1 MSDHVQAHKAIV
13 QRLVDEVLN
22 GGDLDVIDELYSEGE
37 AKAARRWIAPFRR
50 AFPDVHMETVELI
63 AEADTVIGRF
73 TCSATHTG
81 RWLGHDPTG
90 RRFTAIEEV
99 NLYRF
104 RDDKIAETWSLEDN
118 LERLRQLGLLDSV

>member
-1 MSDHVQAHKAIV
+1 MPDQLQAHKMLV

-22 GGDLDVIDELYSEGE
+22 GGNLDVIDELYSADQ

-50 AFPDVHMETVELI
+50 SFSDVHMEIIELI

-90 RRFTAIEEV
+90 RRFTAIDEV

-104 RDDKIAETWSLEDN
+104 RDGKITETWSLEDN
-118 LERLRQLGLLDSV
+118 LERLRQLGLHDSV

>member
-1 MSDHVQAHKAIV
+1 MSDQLQAHKTLV

-22 GGDLDVIDELYSEGE
+22 GGNLDVIDELYSADQ
-37 AKAARRWIAPFRR
+37 AKAARRWIAPFRK
-50 AFPDVHMETVELI
+50 AFPDVHMETIELI

-90 RRFTAIEEV
+90 RRFTAIDEV

-104 RDDKIAETWSLEDN
+104 RDGKIAETWSLEDN

>member
-1 MSDHVQAHKAIV
+1 MPDQLQAHKMLV

-22 GGDLDVIDELYSEGE
+22 GGNLDVIDELYSADQ

-50 AFPDVHMETVELI
+50 SFSDVHMEINELI

-90 RRFTAIEEV
+90 RRFTAIDEV

-104 RDDKIAETWSLEDN
+104 RDGKITETWSLEDN
-118 LERLRQLGLLDSV
+118 LERLRQLGLHDSV

>member
-1 MSDHVQAHKAIV
+1 MCDQRKAHKAV
-13 QRLVDEVLN
+13 VKRLVDEVPN
-22 GGDLDVIDELYSEGE
+22 GGNLDVIDELYLADQAE
-37 AKAARRWIAPFRR
+37 AARRWIAPFRR
-50 AFPDVHMETVELI
+50 AFPDVHMETIELI

-90 RRFTAIEEV
+90 RHFAAIDEV

-104 RDDKIAETWSLEDN
+104 RGGKIVETWSLEDN